1 MKKFI
6 LDMHSKGITAA
17 REEANRKITAIFK
30 VVFLSVGKEWQA
42 RYPKR
47 KLELIAGM
55 GDLFWTVDGEI
66 VHTDN
71 EAGISHSSWNMQYKS
86 ELNFHWKSW
95 RVNSNDDSLAYNIF
109 KPLLRALEWAND
121 NLENSEYL
129 DRYLSDIRDF
139 K

>member
-6 LDMHSKGITAA
+6 LDMHSKDITVA
-17 REEANRKITAIFK
+17 RENADRKITAIFK
-30 VVFLSVGKEWQA
+30 TVFLSVGKEWQTK
-42 RYPKR
+42 YPKR

-55 GDLFWTVDGEI
+55 GSLFWVVDGEI

-71 EAGISHSSWNMQYKS
+71 ENGMSHSTWNMQYKA
-86 ELNFHWKSW
+86 ELNFSWKNW
-95 RVNSNDDSLAYNIF
+95 RVNSNDNNLAYNIF
-109 KPLLRALEWAND
+109 KPLLKALEWAND

-129 DRYLSDIRDF
+129 DRYLSSIHDF